1 MTDLSKPEQIRASLN
16 DDSGDSGI
24 AWQNSYNQ
32 IAQVE
37 ATLYL
42 AEQQRI
48 ANLIAYVMLLE
59 TQYAESAKNPS
70 EYDHATRA
78 ASVARHTL
86 VLAQIREGMGL
97 K

>member
-1 MTDLSKPEQIRASLN
+1 MTDHKKEAIESL
-16 DDSGDSGI
+16 DGLGYTGDEAYVG
-24 AWQNSYNQ
+24 Q
-32 IAQVE
+32 AQVH